1 MLYVNFAN
9 GTFIF
14 KADTPTGTG
23 EPELMLAFPS
33 GNPGITWRERHHFV
47 TTHEQIKLAEGISL
61 MGLERLR
68 DPTTG
73 IVYKL
78 VPEEA

>member
-1 MLYVNFAN
+1 MIHVELSGDML
-9 GTFIF
+9 TL

-23 EPELMLAFPS
+23 EPRLVVAFPS
-33 GNPGITWRERHHFV
+33 ARPFTDAFYFV
-47 TTHEQIKLAEGISL
+47 TTHRKVKAGEGVRLTFPARLA
-61 MGLERLR
+61 

-78 VPEEA
+78 VPQEETE